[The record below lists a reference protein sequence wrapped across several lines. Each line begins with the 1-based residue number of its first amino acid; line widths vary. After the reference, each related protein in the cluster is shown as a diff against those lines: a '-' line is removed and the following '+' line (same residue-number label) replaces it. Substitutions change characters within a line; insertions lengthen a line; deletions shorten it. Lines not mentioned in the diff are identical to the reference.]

1 MEELNH
7 DLAQGSGFG
16 DIYERRG
23 EKNERD
29 FLVYAHHGPHQDPSP
44 EPSRTVFVFH
54 NWMLS
59 LVPGAKRKNHHS
71 GDELTIHC
79 VSLSVRTVTAVKCS
93 N

>member
-7 DLAQGSGFG
+7 DLAQGSGLG

-23 EKNERD
+23 KKRERKERD

-44 EPSRTVFVFH
+44 GPSRTVFVFH
-54 NWMLS
+54 NQILS

-71 GDELTIHC
+71 GGFSELSTEYHYQ
-79 VSLSVRTVTAVKCS
+79 
-93 N
+93 